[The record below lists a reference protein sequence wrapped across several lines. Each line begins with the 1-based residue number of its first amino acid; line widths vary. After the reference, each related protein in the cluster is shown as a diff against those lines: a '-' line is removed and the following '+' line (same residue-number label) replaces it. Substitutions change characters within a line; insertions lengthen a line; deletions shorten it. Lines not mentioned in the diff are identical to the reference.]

1 MANALQRLCHVCR
14 VHSVN
19 NANNSSLFAMVITK
33 LLVNDYKQ
41 LRVNKY
47 VSQALYQ
54 MLQTT
59 KMNFEKLEG

>member
-1 MANALQRLCHVCR
+1 
-14 VHSVN
+14 
-19 NANNSSLFAMVITK
+19 MVITK
-33 LLVNDYKQ
+33 LLVNDYTQ

-47 VSQALYQ
+47 VSQVLYQ

>member
-1 MANALQRLCHVCR
+1 
-14 VHSVN
+14 
-19 NANNSSLFAMVITK
+19 MVITK
-33 LLVNDYKQ
+33 LFVNDYTQ

-59 KMNFEKLEG
+59 KMNFEKLRDTATLNDM